1 MERFRPAETTH
12 YEVAQ
17 YDYLT
22 MPCAHKGRH
31 TENVFISWY
40 REQSWRTGII
50 DEQFESEHFHASNDK
65 DGRFYTDSKG
75 KNLALRKNCHFQCQ
89 QIDTKIVLKTNW
101 QRISFI
107 NKIAIGIF

>member
-1 MERFRPAETTH
+1 MESFRPAETTH

-40 REQSWRTGII
+40 REQSWKIWSTLMY
-50 DEQFESEHFHASNDK
+50 ESQHITANNDK
-65 DGRFYTDSKG
+65 DGRFYMDSKG
-75 KNLALRKNCHFQCQ
+75 KNLTLR
-89 QIDTKIVLKTNW
+89 
-101 QRISFI
+101 
-107 NKIAIGIF
+107 